1 MKIIL
6 MVVPPPNHHALFFI
20 LFISGDAFGFG
31 SKLPN
36 TSRPQKYLGG
46 LFLCTL
52 NVLFVGQPWS
62 WSRDCL
68 FVGYHAL
75 TTCLIFRHS
84 RLILGAFYAGA
95 CYFCTSNT
103 TFARAVEGSIH
114 KPGSLCGH
122 SKPKLMLSQTVRQS
136 RSLNRGFLC
145 VFEKTIIFFKK
156 YAFLNKKLLVSYAL
170 SMTPHMTGRG
180 VKKIKGRLL
189 KKFN

>member
-1 MKIIL
+1 M
-6 MVVPPPNHHALFFI
+6 
-20 LFISGDAFGFG
+20 
-31 SKLPN
+31 
-36 TSRPQKYLGG
+36 
-46 LFLCTL
+46 
-52 NVLFVGQPWS
+52 
-62 WSRDCL
+62 
-68 FVGYHAL
+68 
-75 TTCLIFRHS
+75 
-84 RLILGAFYAGA
+84 
-95 CYFCTSNT
+95 
-103 TFARAVEGSIH
+103 EGSIH

-189 KKFN
+189 KKFNWAVKSNYFRRFENLLQSCLSNKFPLCPFRRGPRLSLRLKPALRLLASVKDHLPRGCKREKMTKNKTFGEGNENFYSFELQN